1 MNIIN
6 FIKNKINKN
15 NNKNEKP
22 VSFHLPN
29 TPEENFKM
37 ELGFYKKELA
47 RLEQIK
53 KFKYFL
59 SKQNLI
65 LKSDDELK
73 SNVHFLKTVSELE
86 KDLLQEKLKVESEIQ
101 KIYEVFKNA
110 KSEKEK
116 EKQVSNL
123 SWSVT
128 FFTRTIDTYSS
139 ALQDILLNQLQRQ
152 YQQFMKNTFE
162 YISLMENQN
171 DFSKTSKLEKIVEN
185 YILFF
190 DKQNKQLEKYLNKKE
205 KKSQLTSIKYKER

>member
-29 TPEENFKM
+29 TSEKNFKM

-65 LKSDDELK
+65 LKSDDDVIK
-73 SNVHFLKTVSELE
+73 AINELE
-86 KDLLQEKLKVESEIQ
+86 RDLLLYEVVIEKEIQ
-101 KIYEVFKNA
+101 KIYEVFKNT

-128 FFTRTIDTYSS
+128 FFTRTIDAYSS
-139 ALQDILLNQLQRQ
+139 ALQDILLNQLQQQ

-171 DFSKTSKLEKIVEN
+171 DFSKTSKLEKIVES

-205 KKSQLTSIKYKER
+205 KKSKLTSIKYKER